1 MKALMVSEWR
11 KLRTTKTAWLLG
23 AATLAIAV
31 ITAFAA
37 SSGEFAAE
45 RPLFNPILRDM
56 PVFVGLFVLV
66 LGLRSVT
73 DEFRYGTITAT
84 VLASPDRGRVVMA
97 KAIVSGAVGMAYAVI
112 AEAVAIGLAVILA
125 ASKGPV
131 TVEGSFL
138 TQLLVGAAVAGGLTA
153 VLGVGVGA
161 VVKHQLAAVVGGVA
175 WFLIAED
182 LLAGILKDAGTWLPA
197 RSSHGLSQVAKDGL
211 LRWETA
217 AAVFA
222 VYAVFAVGAGALAMR
237 RRDV

>member
-23 AATLAIAV
+23 GAMVAIGV
-31 ITAFAA
+31 ITAIATQA
-37 SSGEFAAE
+37 GEFPVD
-45 RPLFNPILRDM
+45 RPLLNPLLRDM

-73 DEFRYGTITAT
+73 DEFRYGTITPT
-84 VLASPDRGRVVMA
+84 VLASPSRERVVVA
-97 KAIVSGAVGMAYAVI
+97 KAIVTGVVGMVYAVI
-112 AEAVAIGLAVILA
+112 AEVMTIGLVTILA
-125 ASKGPV
+125 TSKGPV
-131 TVEGSFL
+131 TIEGSLL
-138 TQLLVGAAVAGGLTA
+138 TPLLIGAAAAGAFTA

-182 LLAGILKDAGTWLPA
+182 LLAGILKDAGKWLPA
-197 RSSHGLSQVAKDGL
+197 RASHGLSQVAKADL

-217 AAVFA
+217 AVVFA
-222 VYAVFAVGAGALAMR
+222 TYAVLAVIAGAVVMR

>member
-23 AATLAIAV
+23 AAMMVIAV

-37 SSGEFAAE
+37 MSGEFAAG
-45 RPLFNPILRDM
+45 RPLFNPIVRDM

-73 DEFRYGTITAT
+73 DEFRYGTITPT
-84 VLASPDRGRVVMA
+84 VLATPSRGRVVVA
-97 KAIVSGAVGMAYAVI
+97 KAIVTGLVGMAFAVI
-112 AEAVAIGLAVILA
+112 AQVIAIGVTVILA
-125 ASKGPV
+125 TSKGPV
-131 TVEGSFL
+131 TVEGSLL
-138 TQLLVGAAVAGGLTA
+138 TSLLIGAAASGAFTA

-182 LLAGILKDAGTWLPA
+182 LVAGILKGAGKWLPA
-197 RSSHGLSQVAKDGL
+197 RASHGLSQVAKEGL

-217 AAVFA
+217 VAVFA
-222 VYAVFAVGAGALAMR
+222 VYAVLAVMAGMIVMR